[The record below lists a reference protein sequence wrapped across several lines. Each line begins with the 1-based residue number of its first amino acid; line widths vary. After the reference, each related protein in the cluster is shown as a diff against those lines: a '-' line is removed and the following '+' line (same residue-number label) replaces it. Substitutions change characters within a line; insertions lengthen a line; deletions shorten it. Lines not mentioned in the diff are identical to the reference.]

1 MILIADSG
9 STKTNWLAIDNNG
22 KEIFKTKTEG
32 LNPSVFEMEVIQ
44 KRILDNPELL
54 KFKGQIHH
62 VFFYGAG
69 CGTETPRKNL
79 ATLLQSLFNNAKV
92 TVKEDTEAAVFSVT
106 ETPAIVC
113 ILGTGSN
120 CSYFDGEKVHQKIT
134 SLGYIVMDDASGN
147 YYGKQLLRDYFFNKM
162 PKNLATEFSKEYDL
176 NPDTIKLNLYKKEN
190 PNTYLANF
198 VRFLVKNKD
207 TDYGQKNIKKG
218 LDLFI
223 ENQIL
228 NYPESKSLPIH
239 FIGSLAHF
247 FKEELNYCLE
257 KYHLIL
263 GKIERHP
270 INGLVNYHLKK
281 LK

>member
-9 STKTNWLAIDNNG
+9 STKTSWIALNNKG
-22 KEIFKTKTEG
+22 ETFFKTRTEG
-32 LNPSVFEMEVIQ
+32 LNPAVFDLKTLQE
-44 KRILDNPELL
+44 RILNNSELRNNKEKITHL
-54 KFKGQIHH
+54 
-62 VFFYGAG
+62 FFYGAG
-69 CGTETPRKNL
+69 CGTETPRKKL
-79 ATLLQSLFNNAKV
+79 ADLLKNIFKNALV

-106 ETPAIVC
+106 EKPAIVC

-120 CSYFDGEKVHQKIT
+120 CSYFDGSKVHQKII
-134 SLGYIVMDDASGN
+134 SLGYIIMDDASGN

-162 PKNLATEFSKEYDL
+162 PSDLAIEFNKQYDL
-176 NPDTIKLNLYKKEN
+176 NPDTIKENLYKKDN

-198 VRFLVKNKD
+198 VRFLVANKD
-207 TDYGQKNIKKG
+207 NDYAQKIIKEG

-228 NYPESKSLPIH
+228 QYPKSKELPIH

-247 FKEELNYCLE
+247 FKDELNECLL
-257 KYHLIL
+257 KKNLKL

-270 INGLVNYHLKK
+270 INGLVDYHIKK
-281 LK
+281 LH

>member
-9 STKTNWLAIDNNG
+9 STKTNWLAINNKG
-22 KEIFKTKTEG
+22 AQFFNTKTAG
-32 LNPSVFEMEVIQ
+32 LNPAVFELETL
-44 KRILDNPELL
+44 KNRILANPELVKNSDKITHL
-54 KFKGQIHH
+54 Y
-62 VFFYGAG
+62 FYGAG
-69 CGTETPRKNL
+69 CGTKTPKQKLSNL
-79 ATLLQSLFNNAKV
+79 LTEIFKNAKIA
-92 TVKEDTEAAVFSVT
+92 VKEDTEAAVFSVT
-106 ETPAIVC
+106 EKPAIVC

-120 CSYFDGEKVHQKIT
+120 CSYFDGKKVHQKVA

-147 YYGKQLLRDYFFNKM
+147 YFGKQLLRDYFFNKM
-162 PKNLATEFSKEYDL
+162 PSDLATEFSKEFNLY
-176 NPDTIKLNLYKKEN
+176 PDFIKENLYKREN

-207 TDYGQKNIKKG
+207 GAYAQKMIKEG
-218 LDLFI
+218 LNLFI
-223 ENQIL
+223 ENQVL
-228 NYPESKSLPIH
+228 QYPESKKLPIH

-247 FKEELNYCLE
+247 FKDELKECFQQKNL
-257 KYHLIL
+257 KL

>member
-1 MILIADSG
+1 MILLADSG

-32 LNPSVFEMEVIQ
+32 LNPSVFEMEVIK

-54 KFKGQIHH
+54 KFKDKITHLS
-62 VFFYGAG
+62 FYGAG

-79 ATLLQSLFNNAKV
+79 AALLQTIFNNAKV

-106 ETPAIVC
+106 EKPAIVC

-120 CSYFDGEKVHQKIT
+120 CSYFDGNKVHQKIA

-162 PKNLATEFSKEYDL
+162 PKNLATEFSEEYDL

-207 TDYGQKNIKKG
+207 TDYGQKTIKKG

-228 NYPESKSLPIH
+228 QYPESKNLPIH

-247 FKEELNYCLE
+247 FREELNYCL
-257 KYHLIL
+257 KKQHLTL

>member
-9 STKTNWLAIDNNG
+9 STKTNWLAIDEEGEQQFNT
-22 KEIFKTKTEG
+22 KTKG
-32 LNPSVFEMEVIQ
+32 LNPAVFELETL
-44 KRILDNPELL
+44 KNRILSNPELVKNKDL
-54 KFKGQIHH
+54 IKHLY
-62 VFFYGAG
+62 FYGAG
-69 CGTETPRKNL
+69 CGTETPKNKL
-79 ATLLQSLFNNAKV
+79 KELLNDLFTDAKV

-106 ETPAIVC
+106 DSPAIVC

-162 PKNLATEFSKEYDL
+162 PKSLADEFAKDYDL
-176 NPDTIKLNLYKKEN
+176 NPDIIKENLYKKDN

-198 VRFLVKNKD
+198 VRFLVKHKD
-207 TDYGQKNIKKG
+207 TDYSQKIIKKG
-218 LDLFI
+218 LNLFI

-228 NYPESKSLPIH
+228 QYPESKNLPIH

-247 FKEELNYCLE
+247 FKDELQECLQ
-257 KYHLIL
+257 KKGLKL

-270 INGLVNYHLKK
+270 IRGLVNYHAKK
-281 LK
+281 TQ